1 MPRNT
6 KAFAFAAV
14 SMIALGVAGAAQA
27 SSFAIRAGQSTQGLG
42 LSFAGAASGGIGL
55 GAMAWNPATITMF
68 PGRQSQLNV
77 TYILPYAAYRG
88 DAQAQVR
95 AAQVSALLGRPVS
108 PDTGNIGGSGALVPA
123 SYTAWQLTP
132 NLSVGWTTGAPWG
145 LSSKPEN
152 QDFVGQIYG
161 RSSTIRTINVSPTVG
176 YRVNDWFSVGAALQV
191 QYFTTDL
198 KQAYPFPFGIPG
210 VSPDPR
216 APLGPFAPGAPSTII
231 KGDDI
236 GFGFRLGATLRPW
249 EGATIGLG
257 YRSEIRH
264 DLRGTFSTPGVLP
277 TPDGGF
283 ITAGDYPIRASLRLP
298 QSVTFGYTQVIN
310 DRWTAHFG
318 AEWTDWSVFSRFPL
332 VRRDNGQVITSLN
345 FDYRDSWFVAAGAEY
360 RWDDRLTLRGG
371 IAYEWSAV
379 SDRVRTVRIS
389 DNDRLWLSI
398 GAGYQITEQLRLD
411 ASYAHLFVKKAPV
424 AIAAGNPSFNP
435 ALPVEYRATARPNVN
450 IFSVSLTYRWDRPTA
465 AAQPVPG
472 IFKN

>member
-6 KAFAFAAV
+6 KVFAFAAV

-88 DAQAQVR
+88 DAQAR
-95 AAQVSALLGRPVS
+95 AIAAANPGLS
-108 PDTGNIGGSGALVPA
+108 PDTGNIGGRGALVPA
-123 SYTAWQLTP
+123 SYTAWQITP

-145 LSSKPEN
+145 LSSKPAN
-152 QDFVGQIYG
+152 QAFVGQIYG

-198 KQAYPFPFGIPG
+198 KQAYPL
-210 VSPDPR
+210 D
-216 APLGPFAPGAPSTII
+216 GPFNPAARSTQI
-231 KGDDI
+231 KGDNI

-249 EGATIGLG
+249 EGATVGLG

-264 DLRGTFSTPGVLP
+264 DLRGTLGTPGPLP
-277 TPDGGF
+277 TPGGV
-283 ITAGDYPIRASLRLP
+283 IAGGEYPIKASLRLP

-332 VRRDNGQVITSLN
+332 IRRDNGQQIASLN

-424 AIAAGNPSFNP
+424 DISPGNPSYAAP
-435 ALPVEYRATARPNVN
+435 IVYRATARPNVN

-465 AAQPVPG
+465 AAQPAPG